1 MSTQTVSIA
10 PRQVLADLIPATKA
24 TAWARDVALVAT
36 GAGLVGLSAQV
47 AIPLPGITPVPLVL
61 TTLTVLLL
69 GAAYGP
75 ARAAATMGLYLVA
88 GMAGVPWFS
97 EGAAGMSIV
106 TLGYVVGFLAAATAV
121 GALARRGGDRTL
133 LRTAGIMIVG
143 NLIIYGF
150 GVPYLVLASGMSWAE
165 GALQGA
171 ALFVVSDLIKLVVAS
186 AMLPAT
192 WALVKRFKG

>member
-1 MSTQTVSIA
+1 MTAQTAIA
-10 PRQVLADLIPATKA
+10 PRQVLVDLIPSTKA
-24 TAWARDVALVAT
+24 TAWVRDVVLVAS
-36 GAGLVGLSAQV
+36 GAGLVGASAQI

-88 GMAGVPWFS
+88 GIAGVPWFS

-106 TLGYVVGFLAAATAV
+106 TLGYVIGFLVAATVV

-133 LRTAGIMIVG
+133 MKTAGIMVVG
-143 NLIIYGF
+143 NLAIYGF
-150 GVPYLVLASGMSWAE
+150 GVPYLVLATGMGWAD
-165 GALQGA
+165 GVVQGA

-192 WALVKRFKG
+192 WALVKRFRG